1 MKGLIGL
8 YEIPGCSGNCT
19 NKLRVERL
27 LQHLHYSPDLIQE
40 ILAKFPKKE
49 EDLGNDGDEMC
60 DEMQVDNQCEAEM
73 LAKILEGM
81 EKHPDSSTEPPS
93 KKPRHDKKDERKPV
107 NHGEFVRLMDKPD
120 LSSEQVPPGCTLK
133 IHQGNSNPYVQ
144 GMLPPSMKWKGY
156 NSHSRSFSSSGAASS
171 SDSNVGKRTV
181 LGEQAARTQVLAW
194 LWDWWNH
201 QK

>member
-1 MKGLIGL
+1 MIGL

-49 EDLGNDGDEMC
+49 EDLGDDGDEMW
-60 DEMQVDNQCEAEM
+60 DGMQVDHQCEAEV

-81 EKHPDSSTEPPS
+81 EKNRVSSTEPPS
-93 KKPRHDKKDERKPV
+93 KKQRLEKKDEQKPV
-107 NHGEFVRLMDKPD
+107 NHGEFERLLDKPD

-133 IHQGNSNPYVQ
+133 IYQGNSNPYVQ

-171 SDSNVGKRTV
+171 DSSVGVGKRTV
-181 LGEQAARTQVLAW
+181 LGEQAARAQVLAW

-201 QK
+201 QKK